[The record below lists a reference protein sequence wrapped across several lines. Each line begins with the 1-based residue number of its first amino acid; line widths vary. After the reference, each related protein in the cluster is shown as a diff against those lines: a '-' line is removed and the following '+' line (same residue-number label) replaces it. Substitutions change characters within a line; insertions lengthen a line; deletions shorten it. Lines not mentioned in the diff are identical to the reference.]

1 MKQKM
6 LFRYEGTKA
15 ISAANDCKAAYSA
28 VAYRFGLQ
36 DGIKLAFE
44 MKEFE
49 YPYMQKDIFKE
60 KVSFCQIGVISY
72 FTRVMFCLR
81 NDDFRA
87 CIVSV
92 IIISSWLEQSSSI

>member
-1 MKQKM
+1 MRARKRFQPPMTAKQHTV
-6 LFRYEGTKA
+6 LLLTDWG
-15 ISAANDCKAAYSA
+15 
-28 VAYRFGLQ
+28 Q